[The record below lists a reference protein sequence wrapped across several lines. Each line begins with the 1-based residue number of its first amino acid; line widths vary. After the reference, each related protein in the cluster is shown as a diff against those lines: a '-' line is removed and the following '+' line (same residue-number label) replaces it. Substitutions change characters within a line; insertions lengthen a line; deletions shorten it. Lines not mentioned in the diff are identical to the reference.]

1 MIRQLRSRV
10 SLTIKVSDNSVIK
23 DYDINSVTFNEVT
36 DAIRVG
42 RALMDISMP
51 FERDMNK
58 INVKG
63 GVVTCNSS
71 DNGNQLI
78 LTIYNEKNYR

>member
-1 MIRQLRSRV
+1 MIRQLRSKI
-10 SLTIKVSDNSVIK
+10 SLTIKVSDNRVIK
-23 DYDINSVTFNEVT
+23 DYDSNSITFNEVI

-42 RALMDISMP
+42 RALMDMNMP

-63 GVVTCNSS
+63 GVVTCNPC
-71 DNGNQLI
+71 DNDNQLV